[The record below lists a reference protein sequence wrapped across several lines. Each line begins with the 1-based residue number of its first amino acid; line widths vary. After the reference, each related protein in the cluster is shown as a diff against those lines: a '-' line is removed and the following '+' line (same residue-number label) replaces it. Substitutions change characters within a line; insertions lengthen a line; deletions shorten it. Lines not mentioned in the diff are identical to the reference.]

1 MAPLPILIASNLHQF
16 AYRKNAMQ
24 SKKFLQVILESVN
37 RRNRTSGPPR
47 AIEEWCLGCFV

>member
-24 SKKFLQVILESVN
+24 SKKFLQVILENVN